1 MYMYHVEDHL
11 RYARNC
17 LKKES
22 FFVYF
27 FCFSFSFKAVQTYG
41 ISCIVKTASF
51 PISRLNTS
59 RLTARNKPRQSSQ
72 KSRAM
77 QEYITGCVDYSDWQ
91 RLDQVAQI

>member
-27 FCFSFSFKAVQTYG
+27 FCFSFSFKAVQMYG

-59 RLTARNKPRQSSQ
+59 
-72 KSRAM
+72 
-77 QEYITGCVDYSDWQ
+77 
-91 RLDQVAQI
+91 

>member
-1 MYMYHVEDHL
+1 MYHVEDDL

-22 FFVYF
+22 FFVNF
-27 FCFSFSFKAVQTYG
+27 FCFSFSFKAVQMYG

-59 RLTARNKPRQSSQ
+59 
-72 KSRAM
+72 
-77 QEYITGCVDYSDWQ
+77 
-91 RLDQVAQI
+91 

>member
-1 MYMYHVEDHL
+1 MYHVEDDL

-22 FFVYF
+22 FFVNF
-27 FCFSFSFKAVQTYG
+27 FCFSFSFKAVQMYG

-59 RLTARNKPRQSSQ
+59 WLTARNKPWQSSQ